1 MGRKKGGGAGRPAKA
16 GAAAAAAA
24 AGAAAETATRDF
36 NVGDLVLAKVKGWP
50 AWPAQVRGSSLRR

>member
-16 GAAAAAAA
+16 GGGTVAT
-24 AGAAAETATRDF
+24 AGVTVDASSREW

-50 AWPAQVRGSSLRR
+50 AWPAQVCRSVSFS